1 MEATWGLSPKFKPGC
16 SSNLYQEKK
25 RSLETDL
32 ILLKKKIYNVLPS
45 KILMKKY
52 VRVFRRD
59 FILYLV
65 SENAVYLKLFF
76 CPNQIEFPV
85 MMKNLWFWTIL
96 FTKCLVW
103 DISDGIITSSV
114 IYYRFVNSKRP
125 LCWGLR
131 IFNPLKLTYIT
142 CSYVSYSC
150 F

>member
-1 MEATWGLSPKFKPGC
+1 MEVTWVLSPKFKPGC
-16 SSNLYQEKK
+16 SSGVHQKK
-25 RSLETDL
+25 KSLETDL
-32 ILLKKKIYNVLPS
+32 ILLKKKIYNLPPS

-59 FILYLV
+59 FILHLV
-65 SENAVYLKLFF
+65 SENAVYLKSFF

-85 MMKNLWFWTIL
+85 AMKNLWFWTIL